1 MVDFLYI
8 ALKYKRGLL
17 MRIGYARVSTTDQ
30 SLDLQEDDLKK
41 EGCEK
46 IYKEV
51 ASGAKTERVE
61 LKKALE
67 DLRKDDVLVVWKLDR
82 LGRSL
87 KHLIDVVTG
96 LNDRGVGFKSLKESI
111 DTTTSSGKLIFHIF
125 GALAEFEREIIRERT
140 QAGLKAAK
148 ARGRKGGRPRKMT
161 KKKIEMAQTLYD
173 ADKLSVDEI
182 CKELG
187 ISRGTLYRYI
197 DWKSYRVFKK

>member
-1 MVDFLYI
+1 
-8 ALKYKRGLL
+8 

>member
-1 MVDFLYI
+1 MTFYI
-8 ALKYKRGLL
+8 LPQNTKEVL